1 MLNRIV
7 RIYIGVRII
16 ISDEIQIFFSYL
28 SGTTFMSTMI
38 VYKTC
43 RQTNKG
49 KNILLSEAANMHRR
63 RRRKKKEKI

>member
-1 MLNRIV
+1 
-7 RIYIGVRII
+7 
-16 ISDEIQIFFSYL
+16 
-28 SGTTFMSTMI
+28 MSTMI